1 MDQAYDSDAI
11 RADLHRAGIQ
21 AVIPSSSKHRR
32 FIPQDR
38 KLYRGRNGVERLVG
52 RFKQFR
58 AIATRYDK
66 LACTFMAIVQLVA
79 AILMTRTF
87 VNTT

>member
-1 MDQAYDSDAI
+1 MPRWLRKCLAAVPPRCPVRAVVMDQAYDSDAI

-38 KLYRGRNGVERLVG
+38 KLYRGRNGVARLVC
-52 RFKQFR
+52 RFKPFR
-58 AIATRYDK
+58 AIATG
-66 LACTFMAIVQLVA
+66 
-79 AILMTRTF
+79 
-87 VNTT
+87 